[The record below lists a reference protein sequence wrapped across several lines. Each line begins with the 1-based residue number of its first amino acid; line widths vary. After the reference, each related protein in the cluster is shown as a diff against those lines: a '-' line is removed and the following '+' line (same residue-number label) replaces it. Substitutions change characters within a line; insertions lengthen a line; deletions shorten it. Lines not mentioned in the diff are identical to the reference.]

1 MHKAAAKV
9 LWANIHLGGGE
20 LTPLV
25 HEYFDLSEEG
35 LAKLKVLK
43 PTRGDLEWAAENPAR
58 LVMLTEGASGLSD
71 AYRNG
76 LI

>member
-1 MHKAAAKV
+1 MQKAAAKV
-9 LWANIHLGGGE
+9 LWANIHLGGE
-20 LTPLV
+20 LTELV
-25 HEYFDLSEEG
+25 HHYYDLSEEG
-35 LAKLKVLK
+35 LAKLKALK

-58 LVMLTEGASGLSD
+58 LVMLTEGVGGLSD

>member
-1 MHKAAAKV
+1 MHKAAAKA
-9 LWANIHLGGGE
+9 LWANIHGFSPLP
-20 LTPLV
+20 PLV
-25 HEYFDLSEEG
+25 HDYYDLSEEV

-43 PTRGDLEWAAENPAR
+43 PERGDLEWAAENPAR
-58 LVMLTEGASGLSD
+58 LMMLIEGASGLSD